1 MNIAF
6 NNISVLK
13 ADDFVYLPQLRSLN
27 ISHSQIT
34 HIELGA
40 LSSFTRLDMLDLSN
54 NRLKRIDFGL
64 FIPSLDLTPLY
75 LEGNDIVFPNLMSL
89 AITSKA
95 SHWPYARRFLEFLMK
110 NCEVIH
116 ANPTT
121 NMTKARGQQNLQVQ
135 QRKSTIR
142 ETVQIIHPNSTSKLN
157 CRCR

>member
-1 MNIAF
+1 MDLSHNSIALGKSFAGINHFNNLNIAF

-110 NCEVIH
+110 NY
-116 ANPTT
+116 A
-121 NMTKARGQQNLQVQ
+121 
-135 QRKSTIR
+135 
-142 ETVQIIHPNSTSKLN
+142 KLSM
-157 CRCR
+157 RILLPI